1 MNREERQKMVLEN
14 LPLVGY
20 LVADLC
26 ARASHLSRE
35 DLAAVGAMALVAS
48 SHSFDTELGVPF
60 GAYARRRILGAM
72 ADDLRA
78 SDWATRSARTRIKT
92 TLKFQE
98 TLTADLGRQPTV
110 AELAEALGVNREEV
124 NAALADASRSVTHLD
139 EGSAITI
146 IADGLTPE
154 ESVLA
159 SEDRLMLRA
168 AIRALPEKMRHIIE
182 QLYFGDRTVKSL
194 ADELQITHS
203 AVSQQRAEAMRL
215 LRDALGTDHSPA
227 AAESA
232 KAQSR
237 ISATRR
243 NSYLTDVS
251 NLTAGGITRHASTT
265 SRKSWLG
272 TEVAT
277 WGVPSQT

>member
-1 MNREERQKMVLEN
+1 MNREKRQELVLEN

-26 ARASHLSRE
+26 AKASHLSRE
-35 DLAAVGAMALVAS
+35 DLAAVGAMALVTS
-48 SHSFDTELGVPF
+48 SHSFDPDLGVPF

-72 ADDLRA
+72 ADDMRA

-110 AELAEALGVNREEV
+110 DELAAALGVNREEV
-124 NAALADASRSVTHLD
+124 KTALADASRSVSTLD
-139 EGSAITI
+139 EGSATI

-159 SEDRLMLRA
+159 SENQLVLRA
-168 AIRALPEKMRHIIE
+168 AIRALPKKMRHIIE
-182 QLYFGDRTVKSL
+182 QLYFEDRPVKSL
-194 ADELQITHS
+194 AHELQITHS

-215 LRDALGTDHSPA
+215 LRDALGTYHSPLA
-227 AAESA
+227 IEPA
-232 KAQSR
+232 KAHSR
-237 ISATRR
+237 ISATRI
-243 NSYLTDVS
+243 NNYLTNVS
-251 NLTAGGITRHASTT
+251 NLTAGGITRN
-265 SRKSWLG
+265 
-272 TEVAT
+272 AT
-277 WGVPSQT
+277 ALHYQAAV